1 MNRLFF
7 TEEGK
12 ESVRKKKMLKKIYI
26 KKKNGRAERER
37 AAGSEREAGLE
48 GWRERKRDQGGV
60 GGESERG
67 DTLRREAR
75 PRV

>member
-26 KKKNGRAERER
+26 KKKMAEQRERER
-37 AAGSEREAGLE
+37 LGVRGRQALRDGGRERETRGEWGERA
-48 GWRERKRDQGGV
+48 RE
-60 GGESERG
+60 E
-67 DTLRREAR
+67 TH
-75 PRV
+75 